1 MGAGYLVTKQIH
13 EWSLTLT
20 SPVIEKAVTGFLADG
35 LTKGAEVPDTPA
47 SSAGMMWTSWLPC
60 PVSLSL
66 LNDVTHRTPTSA
78 MGPTYHGPDAI
89 LLFHFFL

>member
-47 SSAGMMWTSWLPC
+47 SSAGMM
-60 PVSLSL
+60 
-66 LNDVTHRTPTSA
+66 
-78 MGPTYHGPDAI
+78 
-89 LLFHFFL
+89 